1 RPQLENLPVAQPQLG
16 VRGLRCAAHHQPRL
30 GAAVQLRPDFVR
42 LLIERRLAKIHYSDS
57 AFHLSAAHRR
67 LLNGILSIL
76 SCPCCVRVHH
86 RVGGDKGSFSC
97 SSPPLIGPSGMP
109 RIGLSDAKSHVPGA
123 ELPADFQSMTAC
135 QPSAASGAA
144 KLVLLVAAVAL
155 LLTATC
161 SASSAGHHQHGSH
174 GIHDD
179 RVMTNAESHLSED
192 FGIKKDPSEMSRSE
206 IEFYEFKSHDFD
218 KNGKLDGL
226 EMLKAMT
233 HYDYIDVN
241 HLTPEEERTLT
252 PKQIAEKK
260 EKLVNEKHASMERE
274 IDHVMDEHDLD
285 KDGYVDYSEYLT
297 ARWKDGN

>member
-1 RPQLENLPVAQPQLG
+1 
-16 VRGLRCAAHHQPRL
+16 
-30 GAAVQLRPDFVR
+30 
-42 LLIERRLAKIHYSDS
+42 
-57 AFHLSAAHRR
+57 
-67 LLNGILSIL
+67 
-76 SCPCCVRVHH
+76 
-86 RVGGDKGSFSC
+86 
-97 SSPPLIGPSGMP
+97 
-109 RIGLSDAKSHVPGA
+109 
-123 ELPADFQSMTAC
+123 MTAC

-144 KLVLLVAAVAL
+144 KLVLHVAAVAL

-179 RVMTNAESHLSED
+179 RVMTNADHIRSHLSED

>member
-1 RPQLENLPVAQPQLG
+1 
-16 VRGLRCAAHHQPRL
+16 
-30 GAAVQLRPDFVR
+30 
-42 LLIERRLAKIHYSDS
+42 
-57 AFHLSAAHRR
+57 
-67 LLNGILSIL
+67 
-76 SCPCCVRVHH
+76 
-86 RVGGDKGSFSC
+86 
-97 SSPPLIGPSGMP
+97 
-109 RIGLSDAKSHVPGA
+109 
-123 ELPADFQSMTAC
+123 MTAC

-144 KLVLLVAAVAL
+144 KLVLHVAAVAL